1 MAHYP
6 KVFGKFDQFLSLSCI
21 DQAHCNLFFIQDA
34 VSGVLVQVDFDEI
47 FEVFLNLRVVEVKD
61 VDELAV
67 ILFDS
72 FQLSQVVA
80 VGIDAQIVQ
89 FLNDDAYMGNSIP
102 PQRILRYFEKRDEER
117 VDVVAIVEGL
127 HEFLI

>member
-1 MAHYP
+1 M
-6 KVFGKFDQFLSLSCI
+6 
-21 DQAHCNLFFIQDA
+21 
-34 VSGVLVQVDFDEI
+34 
-47 FEVFLNLRVVEVKD
+47 FLNLRVVEVKD